1 MKMTPTLSQNP
12 RLEGELPVS
21 GQKVQ
26 VTETYR
32 KELEHQQ
39 YRFVGS
45 HSAVKVCGWTKNMLR
60 GEGGCYKFKFYGIR
74 SHQCMQMSPNLSCA
88 NRCSFCWRGSKA
100 PVSQEW
106 GWKMDEPEL
115 IVRESLQAHH
125 TLLAG
130 FGGNEKVSKQAFDQ
144 SKHVGHVALSLTG
157 EPIAY
162 PKINE
167 LCEQFHRQRISTF
180 IVTNAQYP
188 EAIQK
193 LKTITQVYLSLD
205 APNQKILKEL
215 DIPLFSDYWERYIQ
229 SIENV
234 SHKKY
239 RKTARLTIV
248 KGINDVEPDNYAQ
261 LIRKG
266 DFDFVEVKGYMHV
279 GESQKRLSRERMPDF
294 DYVKEFGLKVL
305 EFLKDEYE
313 LASEHKP
320 SDVILLAKKKFHGK
334 TWIDFEKFFEL
345 MNVAHPPENLDA
357 EKYSVG
363 AQKVKESEND
373 FGVMQ

>member
-1 MKMTPTLSQNP
+1 MNAQKRVENKVLKGNT
-12 RLEGELPVS
+12 EKKPVTN
-21 GQKVQ
+21 Q
-26 VTETYR
+26 VTETYQ
-32 KELEHQQ
+32 KELERQQ

-74 SHQCMQMSPNLSCA
+74 SHQCMQMTTNLSCA

-100 PVSQEW
+100 PVSKEW
-106 GWKMDEPEL
+106 DWKIDNPEF
-115 IVRESLQAHH
+115 IVEKSLEAHH

-130 FGGNEKVSKQAFDQ
+130 FGGNSTVSKQAFEQ

-157 EPIAY
+157 EPITY

-167 LCEQFHRQRISTF
+167 LCETFHRQKISTF

-188 EAIQK
+188 DAIK
-193 LKTITQVYLSLD
+193 NLKTITQLYLSLD
-205 APNQKILKEL
+205 APNEKILKQL
-215 DIPLFSDYWERYIQ
+215 DVPLFADYWKRYIQ

-234 SHKKY
+234 SAKKY
-239 RKTARLTIV
+239 RKAARLTIV
-248 KGINDVEPDNYAQ
+248 KGINDVEPENYAE

-266 DFDFVEVKGYMHV
+266 DFDFVEIKGYMHV
-279 GESQKRLSRERMPDF
+279 GESRERLSREHMPDF
-294 DYVKEFGLKVL
+294 DYVKEFGLRVL
-305 EFLKDEYE
+305 EFLKNEYE

-345 MNVAHPPENLDA
+345 INVKNPPENLDA

-363 AQKVKESEND
+363 TQKVKESKND
-373 FGVMQ
+373 FGVVQ